1 LVAYLVMRPE
11 ALVTASALREWLR
24 SKLPDYMLPSAF
36 VQVESFPMTPNGKVD
51 RAALPAPDASNMLR
65 DAPSPEPFTAIEI
78 EVAEIVATLLELESV
93 SRDDNFFLLGGH
105 SLLGTQLITRIRG
118 VFGVE
123 VSLASLFDNPTV
135 RGIAAEIDRLTSAAE
150 EIFLKNESSTSP
162 EAPAP

>member
-1 LVAYLVMRPE
+1 
-11 ALVTASALREWLR
+11 
-24 SKLPDYMLPSAF
+24 
-36 VQVESFPMTPNGKVD
+36 MTPNGKVD